1 MKPLIG
7 ITPSMEIDE
16 ANYMTTNDN
25 VRAVVES
32 GGLPVI
38 VPYLLKETDIE
49 EITVTI
55 DGLYATG
62 GYDIDPTLFGEEPH
76 PHLGTIIPAR
86 DTFEIMLVKKMLEKN
101 KPILAVCRGSQ
112 ILNLAAGGDM
122 YQDIYAQTDRE
133 LLQHQQKAPQDHASH
148 FVHVRE
154 DSLLKRLVQMD
165 KLRVNSRHHQAN
177 RTVQK
182 PLQISGKASDMI
194 IEAVESMAHTFVL
207 GVQWHPENMFVSGDK
222 VSQRIFQGF
231 INACRTTKAKGVG
244 LN

>member
-1 MKPLIG
+1 MPRFTNFKSRSGWGYVPRYLRANG
-7 ITPSMEIDE
+7 SRTP
-16 ANYMTTNDN
+16 
-25 VRAVVES
+25 
-32 GGLPVI
+32 
-38 VPYLLKETDIE
+38 
-49 EITVTI
+49 
-55 DGLYATG
+55 ATS
-62 GYDIDPTLFGEEPH
+62 TKSA
-76 PHLGTIIPAR
+76 AR
-86 DTFEIMLVKKMLEKN
+86 SC
-101 KPILAVCRGSQ
+101 LALRSCTRRQSSQ
-112 ILNLAAGGDM
+112 TM
-122 YQDIYAQTDRE
+122 
-133 LLQHQQKAPQDHASH
+133 
-148 FVHVRE
+148 
-154 DSLLKRLVQMD
+154 VQMD